1 VTQKKDSTEYEP
13 NPKNPVNPVEKRKL
27 EKKRVNALG
36 IHVQSVDKSF
46 GRGEARTV
54 VLKKTDFVAETGRLT
69 MLVGPSGCGKTTLL
83 SIIAGTLHAD
93 GGAIEVLGQRL
104 DKMGANAVAKF
115 RSRNLGFIFQQFNL
129 IPTLTAAENVSVP
142 LVIQGFG
149 YRYAERKA
157 REVLEWVGLSDHVNF
172 LPAKM
177 SGGQQQRVAIA
188 RALVHEPPIIL
199 CDEPTSSLDSEN
211 GQHVMTLLRKA
222 ATQKDRL
229 VLVVTHDNRTY
240 GFADHMAEMEDGRIF
255 RTLTTHEEI
264 MRLHPPGS

>member
-1 VTQKKDSTEYEP
+1 MNTV
-13 NPKNPVNPVEKRKL
+13 
-27 EKKRVNALG
+27 A

-54 VLKKTDFVAETGRLT
+54 VLKKTDFMAETGLLT

-93 GGAIEVLGQRL
+93 GGTIEVLGQRL
-104 DKMGANAVAKF
+104 DQMGSNAVAKF

-149 YRYAERKA
+149 YRHAERKA
-157 REVLEWVGLSDHVNF
+157 REVLDWVGLADHAKF

-211 GQHVMTLLRKA
+211 GLHVMELLRKA
-222 ATQKDRL
+222 ATQRDRL

-255 RTLTTHEEI
+255 RTLKTPEEI
-264 MRLHPPGS
+264 LAHHPPGS

>member
-1 VTQKKDSTEYEP
+1 MST
-13 NPKNPVNPVEKRKL
+13 
-27 EKKRVNALG
+27 LG
-36 IHVQSVDKSF
+36 IQVQSVDKSF
-46 GRGEARTV
+46 GRGEASTP
-54 VLKKTDFVAETGRLT
+54 VLKKTDFAAEVGRLT

-93 GGAIEVLGQRL
+93 GGSIEVLGQRL
-104 DKMGANAVAKF
+104 DKMGANAIAKF
-115 RSRNLGFIFQQFNL
+115 RARNLGFIFQQFNL

-142 LVIQGFG
+142 LVIQGRSN
-149 YRYAERKA
+149 RYAERKA
-157 REVLEWVGLSDHVNF
+157 REVLEWVGLADHADF
-172 LPAKM
+172 RPAKM

-211 GQHVMTLLRKA
+211 GRHVMTLLSQA
-222 ATQKDRL
+222 ATQRDRL

-255 RTLTTHEEI
+255 RTLKTQEEI
-264 MRLHPPGS
+264 LAHHPPGL

>member
-1 VTQKKDSTEYEP
+1 MSS
-13 NPKNPVNPVEKRKL
+13 
-27 EKKRVNALG
+27 LG
-36 IHVQSVDKSF
+36 INVQSVDKSF

-149 YRYAERKA
+149 YRHAERKA
-157 REVLEWVGLSDHVNF
+157 REVLDWVGLSDHVNF

-240 GFADHMAEMEDGRIF
+240 GFADHMSEMEDGKIF
-255 RTLTTHEEI
+255 RTLKTHEEI
-264 MRLHPPGS
+264 LRYHPPGS

>member
-1 VTQKKDSTEYEP
+1 MS
-13 NPKNPVNPVEKRKL
+13 
-27 EKKRVNALG
+27 ALG
-36 IHVQSVDKSF
+36 INVQSVDKSF

-54 VLKKTDFVAETGRLT
+54 VLKKTDFAVETGRLT

-93 GGAIEVLGQRL
+93 SGAIEVLGQRL
-104 DKMGANAVAKF
+104 DKMGPNAVAKF
-115 RSRNLGFIFQQFNL
+115 RSHNLGFIFQQFNL
-129 IPTLTAAENVSVP
+129 IPTLTAVENVSVP
-142 LVIQGFG
+142 LVIQG
-149 YRYAERKA
+149 RAHRHAEKKA
-157 REVLEWVGLSDHVNF
+157 REVLEWVGLADHADF
-172 LPAKM
+172 RPAKM

-211 GQHVMTLLRKA
+211 GRHVMDLLCKA
-222 ATQKDRL
+222 ASQNDRL

-255 RTLTTHEEI
+255 RTLRTHEEI
-264 MRLHPPGS
+264 LALHPPGS

>member
-1 VTQKKDSTEYEP
+1 M
-13 NPKNPVNPVEKRKL
+13 
-27 EKKRVNALG
+27 NALG

-54 VLKKTDFVAETGRLT
+54 VLKKTDFVAETGKLT

-104 DKMGANAVAKF
+104 DNAVAKF

-157 REVLEWVGLSDHVNF
+157 KEVLEWVGLSDHVNF

-211 GQHVMTLLRKA
+211 GQHVMSLLRMA

-240 GFADHMAEMEDGRIF
+240 GFADHMSEMEDGKIF
-255 RTLTTHEEI
+255 RTLKTHEEI
-264 MRLHPPGS
+264 LHHHPPGS

>member
-1 VTQKKDSTEYEP
+1 MT
-13 NPKNPVNPVEKRKL
+13 
-27 EKKRVNALG
+27 ALG
-36 IHVQSVDKSF
+36 INVQDVDKSF

-54 VLKKTDFVAETGRLT
+54 VLKKTGLAAEMGRLT

-93 GGAIEVLGQRL
+93 GGTIEVLGQRL
-104 DKMGANAVAKF
+104 DQMSGNAVAKF

-129 IPTLTAAENVSVP
+129 IPTLTTAENVSVP
-142 LVIQGFG
+142 LIIQGQPP
-149 YRYAERKA
+149 RRAENKA
-157 REVLEWVGLSDHVNF
+157 REVLEWVGLADHANF
-172 LPAKM
+172 RPGKL
-177 SGGQQQRVAIA
+177 SVGQQQRVAIA

-211 GQHVMTLLRKA
+211 GRHVMELLRKA
-222 ATQKDRL
+222 ATQQNRV

-255 RTLTTHEEI
+255 RTLKTQEEI
-264 MRLHPPGS
+264 LAHHPPGL

>member
-1 VTQKKDSTEYEP
+1 MST
-13 NPKNPVNPVEKRKL
+13 
-27 EKKRVNALG
+27 LG
-36 IHVQSVDKSF
+36 INVQRVDKSF
-46 GRGEARTV
+46 GRGEARTP
-54 VLKKTDFVAETGRLT
+54 VLKQTDFSAETGRLT

-83 SIIAGTLHAD
+83 SIIAGTLKAD

-104 DKMGANAVAKF
+104 DTLRSNDVAKF

-142 LVIQGFG
+142 LIIQGLSA
-149 YRYAERKA
+149 RRAEKKA
-157 REVLEWVGLSDHVNF
+157 KEVLEWVGLADHVHF
-172 LPAKM
+172 RPAKM

-211 GQHVMTLLRKA
+211 GRHVMELLRRA

-255 RTLTTHEEI
+255 RTLRTHQEI
-264 MRLHPPGS
+264 LAQHPTGL